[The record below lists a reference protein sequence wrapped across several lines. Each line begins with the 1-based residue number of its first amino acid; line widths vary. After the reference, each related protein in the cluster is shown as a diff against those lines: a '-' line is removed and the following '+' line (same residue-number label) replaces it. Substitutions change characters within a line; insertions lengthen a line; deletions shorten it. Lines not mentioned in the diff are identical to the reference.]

1 MPHSHL
7 AHLPWTIMGL
17 FPVLLCITN
26 TCSMTAMMAGGEVHR
41 PSWVQQDIWN
51 WVTSCSWPDC
61 RRETVAHSAY
71 FCHEIFT
78 ELYYL
83 WVWWLATCKPPSRA
97 GSHLCNYLL
106 LNKCVRSCVYYVSI
120 NLMSYTVFCIQFP
133 GIAKSS
139 IFESNYTAV
148 CYQLLLTYSL
158 WLKSV
163 MKIGYPCEQY
173 QLYPHKTYVQNYCP
187 KLQTQAIIKTQV
199 SVLHNNAH
207 SKL

>member
-1 MPHSHL
+1 
-7 AHLPWTIMGL
+7 MGL

-26 TCSMTAMMAGGEVHR
+26 TCSMTAMIAGREVHR
-41 PSWVQQDIWN
+41 PSGVQQDIWN
-51 WVTSCSWPDC
+51 WVTLCSWSDC

-83 WVWWLATCKPPSRA
+83 WVWWLAMRKPPTRT

-106 LNKCVRSCVYYVSI
+106 LNKCIRSCVHYVSI
-120 NLMSYTVFCIQFP
+120 SLMELHMHTHVFT

-139 IFESNYTAV
+139 IFETSTPKLYCPNWLAI
-148 CYQLLLTYSL
+148 TYSL

-163 MKIGYPCEQY
+163 MKISYPCEQY
-173 QLYPHKTYVQNYCP
+173 QL
-187 KLQTQAIIKTQV
+187 
-199 SVLHNNAH
+199 
-207 SKL
+207 